1 MPTRSITLAGR
12 RWQVMPSGRVT
23 QYDRDE
29 FALLFVSG
37 SGADREVRVTQVRL
51 ILLGRRD
58 AHALIASVVLVSIG
72 TGVRAEPDPARAA
85 EFIQQAGKELASV
98 VGDASTADG

>member
-29 FALLFVSG
+29 FALLFISG
-37 SGADREVRVTQVRL
+37 TAADREIRVTRYSPHGARWREQSLVEMSDAD
-51 ILLGRRD
+51 LGRLFEQSQPSD
-58 AHALIASVVLVSIG
+58 TSP
-72 TGVRAEPDPARAA
+72 E
-85 EFIQQAGKELASV
+85 AGYIS
-98 VGDASTADG
+98 